1 MVQINFIYNFPNHY
15 GNLNHSFYIV
25 EHNVGLYKIE
35 KKKRKFFFPKE
46 LLPSSRLKKKRFSCN
61 LKIKITS

>member
-35 KKKRKFFFPKE
+35 KKKRK
-46 LLPSSRLKKKRFSCN
+46 SRENNGTQHKVIL
-61 LKIKITS
+61 

>member
-35 KKKRKFFFPKE
+35 KKKRKFFFSKGAASK
-46 LLPSSRLKKKRFSCN
+46 LTRWWLAGFSSLQF
-61 LKIKITS
+61 

>member
-1 MVQINFIYNFPNHY
+1 MWD
-15 GNLNHSFYIV
+15 YIK
-25 EHNVGLYKIE
+25 L
-35 KKKRKFFFPKE
+35 KRKREKFFFPKE

>member
-35 KKKRKFFFPKE
+35 KKKRKIFFSKGAASK
-46 LLPSSRLKKKRFSCN
+46 L
-61 LKIKITS
+61 TS

>member
-35 KKKRKFFFPKE
+35 KKKRKIFFFQRSCFQAHV
-46 LLPSSRLKKKRFSCN
+46 LRKKDFHA
-61 LKIKITS
+61 I